1 MIENYTYGTNIEIIH
16 QKEDMKCDN
25 IIKQYGKWLTTWEC
39 YKRKHKKNMY
49 WPQISDFPYVILITG
64 GSGSGKKK
72 HWLIR

>member
-1 MIENYTYGTNIEIIH
+1 
-16 QKEDMKCDN
+16 MKCDN

-72 HWLIR
+72 HWLIG